1 MPDTDTSPPSASSA
15 RVLADG
21 SLLAEITADLGAGH
35 DLEQLLRRFLLP
47 IVTLAGAQAGAVR
60 VFCDQ
65 TQRLRL
71 VGQIG
76 LAPEAAQAEEVVDRH
91 CGVCGVAAD
100 EQRLAGADG
109 VAECKLR
116 GAPAPVLAGGPCR
129 DVLAVPLTHRG
140 RMLGIYNLFFETP
153 TPADP
158 GVQAI
163 LRAVGD
169 LLGLALDNARLERE
183 HLRASVLAE
192 RQLMAAEVHD
202 SVAQTLTFV
211 KMRLPL
217 LQQAVEGDDGAQALK
232 YVGDVRGAVTQA
244 HASLREILTHYRAPV
259 DPRGLLHALADCARQ
274 FPART
279 GVALDYANR
288 AGALELSTEQ
298 EAQAFHV
305 VQEALANVAQHAHAR
320 HAWVSV
326 DARDGLVEI
335 VVEDDGTGPRAADDA
350 VDAAATAAGPAH
362 HGLMIMGERAR
373 RLGGRLEIG
382 RRTGGGTRVRLAF
395 PRTGAEARTTA

>member
-1 MPDTDTSPPSASSA
+1 MISSLDRTSGGSADAQRPPDA
-15 RVLADG
+15 

-35 DLEQLLRRFLLP
+35 DVEPLLRRFLLP

-60 VFCDQ
+60 VFCDE

-71 VGQIG
+71 VGHIG
-76 LAPEAAQAEEVVDRH
+76 LSPEVAQAEALVDRH

-100 EQRLAGADG
+100 GQRLAWSDAAGD
-109 VAECKLR
+109 CKLHGVR
-116 GAPAPVLAGGPCR
+116 ASSVAGGACAH
-129 DVLAVPLTHRG
+129 VLAVPLAHRG
-140 RMLGIYNLFFETP
+140 RLLGVYNLFFETAVRP
-153 TPADP
+153 DE
-158 GVQAI
+158 GVQAV

-169 LLGLALDNARLERE
+169 LLGLALDHLRLERE
-183 HLRASVLAE
+183 HLRATVLAE

-217 LQQAVEGDDGAQALK
+217 LQQAIEGDARAQALK
-232 YVGDVRGAVTQA
+232 YVADVRGAVTQA

-259 DPRGLLHALADCARQ
+259 DPKGLLHALSDCARQ

-279 GVALDYANR
+279 GVALAYANR

-320 HAWVSV
+320 HAWLSI
-326 DARDGLVEI
+326 DANDGLVEI

-350 VDAAATAAGPAH
+350 AGAAAAGPTH

-373 RLGGRLEIG
+373 RLGGELEIG
-382 RRTGGGTRVRLAF
+382 RRAGGGTRVRLAF
-395 PRTGAEARTTA
+395 PRVGAGARTTA

>member
-1 MPDTDTSPPSASSA
+1 MISLSDRTSGGGIADAQRPPDT
-15 RVLADG
+15 

-35 DLEQLLRRFLLP
+35 DVEALLRRFLLP

-60 VFCDQ
+60 VFCDE
-65 TQRLRL
+65 TRRLRL
-71 VGQIG
+71 VGHLG
-76 LAPEAAQAEEVVDRH
+76 LAPEVVQAEALVDRH
-91 CGVCGVAAD
+91 CGVCGVATHG
-100 EQRLAGADG
+100 QQLAWSEAAGD
-109 VAECKLR
+109 CKLHGVR
-116 GAPAPVLAGGPCR
+116 ASGAAGGGCAH
-129 DVLAVPLTHRG
+129 VLAVPLAHRG
-140 RMLGIYNLFFETP
+140 RLLGVYNLFFET
-153 TPADP
+153 AVRSDD
-158 GVQAI
+158 GVQTV

-169 LLGLALDNARLERE
+169 LLGLALDHLRLERE
-183 HLRASVLAE
+183 HLRATVLAE

-217 LQQAVEGDDGAQALK
+217 LQQAIEGDERARALK
-232 YVGDVRGAVTQA
+232 YVADVRGAVTQA

-259 DPRGLLHALADCARQ
+259 DPKGLLHALADCARQ

-279 GVALDYANR
+279 GVALAYANR

-320 HAWVSV
+320 HAWLSV

-350 VDAAATAAGPAH
+350 TAAGPTH

-373 RLGGRLEIG
+373 RLGGQLEIG
-382 RRTGGGTRVRLAF
+382 RRAGGGTRVRLAF
-395 PRTGAEARTTA
+395 PRAGADARTTA